1 MLTTVAQSDAE
12 YTAAVA
18 MDGQHDCI
26 AMKTIAVLG
35 VIFLPGTF
43 TYGYIVRHR
52 YVLIGVQADSGGI
65 FFSHGIANDV
75 ALLGHKGAIEHL

>member
-1 MLTTVAQSDAE
+1 MLTTVARSDAE

-43 TYGYIVRHR
+43 TYGYVFRHR

-65 FFSHGIANDV
+65 FFSHGYRQ
-75 ALLGHKGAIEHL
+75 